1 MKLQL
6 RLYSKEAAIILQ
18 RAAFWDLSPK
28 RVKLSYLK
36 READNGLVF
45 IDEYS
50 NAGTATF
57 RRQLSRALTEYKKSN
72 LVRHEANKA
81 KESRKVECVR
91 LIVLEKDEKAK
102 KSYPCEYAALKGKPL
117 DPLRASAVEVLTK
130 EIVARMR
137 EADKK
142 ALVLPHGVFHNE
154 WLKLKEEISD
164 LKVKLNELRGF
175 PPSKE
180 DSWSV

>member
-57 RRQLSRALTEYKKSN
+57 RRQLSRALMEYKKSN
-72 LVRHEANKA
+72 LVSYEANKA

-117 DPLRASAVEVLTK
+117 DLLRASAIEVLVK
-130 EIVARMR
+130 EIETKMR
-137 EADKK
+137 EAEEIRR
-142 ALVLPHGVFHNE
+142 ALHHDE
-154 WLKLKEEISD
+154 WTKLKED
-164 LKVKLNELRGF
+164 LKDLNVKLNELRGF

-180 DSWSV
+180 DSWSA